1 MAASAASC
9 CSLSAASAAWLAVVA
24 RAGLHLSASR
34 VSAEVHR
41 EIDASRAGGSL
52 RGTVSLRAIDARPCL
67 VTTSA

>member
-9 CSLSAASAAWLAVVA
+9 CSLSAASAVWLAVVA

-52 RGTVSLRAIDARPCL
+52 RGTVRAVDARPCV